1 MSHPPLAL
9 LLLALAAL
17 AAAGCSPRS
26 DSPPAPRAE
35 PSPPVATPPPPAPA
49 PAPTPA
55 PEPAFEGR
63 RAELLSAA
71 VEDPWPDPQDPDPA
85 TRCWGRVAFALAAYA
100 LGRETAAADTWIRA
114 IRSEDPFPE
123 EPQATTFPCAL
134 AVQMLWRP
142 YLDPAMGARMGPEAR
157 EDVRALMWSFV
168 RRRSRLATARG
179 DLWRIEHSENID
191 AIQKASYLLALEA
204 LAAAPSHGPDR
215 PLDDG
220 HPVAAHASAWRDW
233 WMAYFRE
240 RAREGINL
248 EIASPTYAKYTLS
261 AYFGV
266 RDFASDPALRA
277 RAADFLT
284 LYFADAAQ
292 DFLAP
297 AGIRGLASTRVY
309 KDKSLTRSRSDSLR
323 QWLWVYG
330 WHDAPIGRAHPLIL
344 TAATSAWE
352 PPAIVRAQATD
363 RAGSYSYVSR
373 RPGRGLDLVVEGV
386 TTYPVQVEGGSHE
399 LRTMYVTPDYV
410 LGVLSFGEGQVH
422 NALAGQ
428 NRAVGVAFA
437 SDPEARLA
445 VYGAGTAQSGRTGYR
460 EINGIAARGAAL
472 LARDPRASHS
482 LGTRIF
488 LPAGELWEN
497 RDEAGGWLFSRA
509 GNAYLALRIAQGGH
523 RAESVPDGQ
532 VLELLLPDSPLAIQ
546 MGRAADYPGYEAFR
560 SSVLA
565 NAFQLLPGPPVGIR
579 YESEAGDV
587 LEYQVASSRSPG
599 IARVN
604 GLPVDLNPP
613 ATYASP
619 FLTGL
624 HGSDV
629 VDLTHPLHPP
639 LRLDF
644 SDARP
649 ELQAVAAGAA
659 R

>member
-1 MSHPPLAL
+1 MSNPSFAL
-9 LLLALAAL
+9 LLIALAAL
-17 AAAGCSPRS
+17 AAAGCSPRRE
-26 DSPPAPRAE
+26 SPPPSSDA
-35 PSPPVATPPPPAPA
+35 PSPPVSTPPPPAPA
-49 PAPTPA
+49 PDPA
-55 PEPAFEGR
+55 PDPVPSGR

-71 VEDPWPDPQDPDPA
+71 VADPWPAPNDPDPA

-100 LGRETAAADTWIRA
+100 QNREIRAADAWVRA
-114 IRSEDPFPE
+114 IRSDDPFPE

-134 AVQMLWRP
+134 AVQLLWRP
-142 YLDPAMGARMGPEAR
+142 YLDAAMRARMSPEAQ

-168 RRRSRLATARG
+168 RRRSRLAVARG

-191 AIQKASYLLALEA
+191 AIQKASHLLALEA
-204 LAAAPSHGPDR
+204 LAAAPAWGPDR

-220 HPVAAHASAWRDW
+220 HSIAEHAAAWRDW
-233 WMAYFRE
+233 WMGYFRE

-248 EIASPTYAKYTLS
+248 EVASPTYAKYTLS
-261 AYFGV
+261 AYFNV
-266 RDFASDPALRA
+266 LDFASDPALRA

-284 LYFADAAQ
+284 LYFADVAQ

-309 KDKSLTRSRSDSLR
+309 KDKALTRSRNESLR

-330 WHDAPIGRAHPLIL
+330 WHDLPIDRAHPMIL

-373 RPGRGLDLVVEGV
+373 RPGRGLDLVVDGM

-410 LGVLSFGEGQVH
+410 LGMLSFGEGEPH

-437 SDPEARLA
+437 SHPEARLA

-472 LARDPRASHS
+472 VARDPKASQS
-482 LGTRIF
+482 LGTRVF
-488 LPAGELWEN
+488 LPAGELWDN
-497 RDEAGGWLFSRA
+497 RDEVAGWLFSRA
-509 GNAYLALRIAQGGH
+509 GNTYLGIRVALGGYLALA
-523 RAESVPDGQ
+523 VPDGQ
-532 VLELLLPDSPLAIQ
+532 VLELEIPDSPLLIQ
-546 MGRAADYPGYEAFR
+546 MGRAADYASYEAFR

-565 NAFQLLPGPPVGIR
+565 NAFQLLPAPVAWVR

-587 LEYQVASSRSPG
+587 LEYRGASPTLPG
-599 IARVN
+599 LALVN
-604 GLPVDLNPP
+604 GEPLDLNPP
-613 ATYASP
+613 NTYASP
-619 FLTGL
+619 FLSGL

-629 VDLTHPLHPP
+629 VELSHPHHPA

-644 SDARP
+644 SDASP
-649 ELQAVAAGAA
+649 ALAVAVGAS